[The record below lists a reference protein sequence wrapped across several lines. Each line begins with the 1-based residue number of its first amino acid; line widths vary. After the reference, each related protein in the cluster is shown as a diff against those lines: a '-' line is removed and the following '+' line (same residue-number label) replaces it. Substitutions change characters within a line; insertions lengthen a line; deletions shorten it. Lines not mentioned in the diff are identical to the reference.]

1 MPSTCSDINEIKLE
15 VNNKGYKTQG
25 LKTLFLIT
33 LGRIQHSAGVLA
45 SSKHCSKARK
55 VF

>member
-15 VNNKGYKTQG
+15 VNNKTQG

-33 LGRIQHSAGVLA
+33 LGHIQHSAGVLA